1 MNFRNRKVREIENLI
16 LIYFLIIVIIIISQG
31 RVRKMTEQWRKK
43 QMA

>member
-16 LIYFLIIVIIIISQG
+16 LYFLIIVIIIISQG